1 MPNYSQTPRT
11 PDERMADIERILYG
25 DVRAN
30 AKGMVAQ
37 MTELKALVEKLTERD
52 RERILTMRGIAIGL
66 GLTTLLSGTTLYA
79 VVTSLQQIVAALAL
93 LP

>member
-1 MPNYSQTPRT
+1 
-11 PDERMADIERILYG
+11 MADVERILYG

-37 MTELKALVEKLTERD
+37 MTDLNEKITKLTERD

-66 GLTTLLSGTTLYA
+66 GLTTVLSGTTLIA
-79 VVTSLQQIVAALAL
+79 VVSSLQQIVGALAT